1 MTSHRETRSPSRS
14 ATGVAA
20 LIVAA
25 FAVSSSVVAE
35 EETSLPPGG
44 GGDYIVPRFWE
55 WLQSGGDNEEEGA
68 EQLEQPAYPAM
79 ERNLR

>member
-25 FAVSSSVVAE
+25 LAVSSLVVAE
-35 EETSLPPGG
+35 EETPLPPGG
-44 GGDYIVPRFWE
+44 GDYVVPRFWE
-55 WLQSGGDNEEEGA
+55 WLQTGGDNEEDGA